1 MNVSL
6 APGQPRYLVEE
17 QLTGM
22 MLPQVDPVDVSSG
35 KPVCRERYSVNLTR
49 PVPGLTPAGPE
60 GFAPGPYTLTVEFG
74 GLEDLER
81 LYRIVTEG
89 RPKVVAPATS

>member
-1 MNVSL
+1 M
-6 APGQPRYLVEE
+6 A
-17 QLTGM
+17 TA
-22 MLPQVDPVDVSSG
+22 G
-35 KPVCRERYSVNLTR
+35 K
-49 PVPGLTPAGPE
+49 GK
-60 GFAPGPYTLTVEFG
+60 LTVEFG